1 MEKDYSYQCNYCI
14 SRLLC
19 LDRPKVDKCNLYDN
33 EQYFKECIYTYGNY
47 YNWKDTFK
55 LIKKQ
60 QEENMFGIK

>member
-1 MEKDYSYQCNYCI
+1 MEKDYSFQCNYCI

-19 LDRPKVDKCNLYDN
+19 LNRPKVDKCNLYDN

-47 YNWKDTFK
+47 YNWKDTFN

-60 QEENMFGIK
+60 QEENMGEFR

>member
-1 MEKDYSYQCNYCI
+1 MEKNYSYQCNYCI

>member
-60 QEENMFGIK
+60 QEENIFGIK

>member
-1 MEKDYSYQCNYCI
+1 MERDYSYQCNYCI

-19 LDRPKVDKCNLYDN
+19 LNRPKVDKCNLYDN
-33 EQYFKECIYTYGNY
+33 EQYFKECVYSYGNY
-47 YNWKDTFK
+47 YDWKDTFN

>member
-1 MEKDYSYQCNYCI
+1 MEKDYSFQCNYCI

>member
-19 LDRPKVDKCNLYDN
+19 LNRPKVDKCNLYDN

>member
-33 EQYFKECIYTYGNY
+33 EQYFKECIYSYGNY
-47 YNWKDTFK
+47 YDWKDTFK

>member
-47 YNWKDTFK
+47 YNWKDAFK

>member
-14 SRLLC
+14 SRSLC

>member
-19 LDRPKVDKCNLYDN
+19 LNRPKVDKCNLYDN
-33 EQYFKECIYTYGNY
+33 EQYFKECVYTYGNY
-47 YNWKDTFK
+47 YDWKDTFN

-60 QEENMFGIK
+60 QEENMGEFR

>member
-19 LDRPKVDKCNLYDN
+19 LNRPKVDKCNLYDN

-60 QEENMFGIK
+60 QEENIFGIK